1 LWSCTAPPQGCPADI
16 PQAGAACEAEGLRC
30 SNDCN
35 LDIVCHG
42 GVWEWLNGYC
52 PVCASPDTP
61 IATPIGDRP
70 IAELR
75 EGDLVYSVERGAIV
89 AVPIA
94 RVTRTPVHGHHVVR
108 VQLVSRETL
117 EISAGHPTADGR
129 TFGSLKTGER
139 MDALHTVAS
148 VATVPY
154 QHDATYDILPA
165 SSTGTYFAAGVEIGS
180 TLFDTRDEVQRATGF
195 ELACLAD
202 SRRRE

>member
-1 LWSCTAPPQGCPADI
+1 MEDLH
-16 PQAGAACEAEGLRC
+16 C

-52 PVCASPDTP
+52 PTCASPDTR
-61 IATPIGDRP
+61 IATPSGDRP

-75 EGDLVYSVERGAIV
+75 EGDFVYSVEHDAIV
-89 AVPIA
+89 AVPVV
-94 RVTRTPVHGHHVVR
+94 RVKRTPVHGHHVIRVR
-108 VQLVSRETL
+108 LVSGETL

-129 TFGSLKTGER
+129 TFGSLKAGER

-148 VATVPY
+148 VASVPY
-154 QHDATYDILPA
+154 LDDATYDILPA

-180 TLFDTRDEVQRATGF
+180 TLFDIETAPNGLRRVPMARRDPM
-195 ELACLAD
+195 
-202 SRRRE
+202 